1 MKGIAYSILIAEDD
15 EDDRIIIDEA
25 FMEIGYEPEVKKFPE
40 GEALLNYLAHLN
52 PSEYPSL
59 IVLDNTLPKLD
70 AAEMM
75 SLLKNNPSFKNIP
88 VIIYTTIISPDKEKQ
103 LKDMGAYACIQK
115 GTTMNEIVAIA
126 KKLKAMAEA
135 NKS

>member
-1 MKGIAYSILIAEDD
+1 MNGLPYSIVMVEDD

-25 FMEIGYEPEVKKFPE
+25 FRQIGYEPQVKKFPE
-40 GEALLNYLAHLN
+40 GEYLLNYLEHIN
-52 PSEYPSL
+52 PSQYPSL
-59 IVLDNTLPKLD
+59 IVLDNTLPKLEASD
-70 AAEMM
+70 MIAI
-75 SLLKNNPSFKNIP
+75 LKKNPLYKNIP

-126 KKLKAMAEA
+126 RKLKAMAEA